1 MRGRTTGKIVT
12 GVLTV
17 VFALLAIIYAVVTKD
32 SPDDLHHAI
41 RSVSYAVLSLA
52 GATSYRY
59 FED

>member
-12 GVLTV
+12 GVLTI
-17 VFALLAIIYAVVTKD
+17 VFALLCIIYAVSAD
-32 SPDDLHHAI
+32 SSEDLHHAI